1 KKKQKKK
8 DEMQVCTLH
17 LNRMT
22 ATTQRKKQS
31 KYKLLRK
38 PSLISDKGNTQK
50 TSVYPIDTLAII
62 W

>member
-1 KKKQKKK
+1 
-8 DEMQVCTLH
+8 
-17 LNRMT
+17 MT